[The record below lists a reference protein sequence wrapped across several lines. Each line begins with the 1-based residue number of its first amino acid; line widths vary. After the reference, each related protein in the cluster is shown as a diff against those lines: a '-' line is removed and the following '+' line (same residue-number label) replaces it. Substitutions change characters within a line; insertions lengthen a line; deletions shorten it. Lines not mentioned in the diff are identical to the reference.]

1 MLKKNILPCCLAALL
16 VLGCSQ
22 SSDRTRLNAY
32 DSENFQP
39 AELDEEVF
47 LNEVEDVRIIVE
59 DHQTVEEYRHRGQLV
74 LIKVIPK
81 GGLAYYIDP
90 MHNQRIPQSSQ
101 DLIDSGVK
109 PVYWVI
115 KEF

>member
-1 MLKKNILPCCLAALL
+1 MLKKKVLPCYLL
-16 VLGCSQ
+16 VLLTVGCSQ
-22 SSDRTRLNAY
+22 SPERTQLNAY
-32 DSENFQP
+32 DGDNFRP
-39 AELDEEVF
+39 VELDEEVF
-47 LNEVEDVRIIVE
+47 LNDVEDVRIIVE
-59 DHQTVEEYRHRGQLV
+59 EHQTVEEYRHKGQLV

-81 GGLAYYIDP
+81 GGLTYYIDP
-90 MHNQRIPQSSQ
+90 MQNNRIPQSSQ

>member
-1 MLKKNILPCCLAALL
+1 MLKKNVLPCSLAALL
-16 VLGCSQ
+16 FLGCTQ
-22 SSDRTRLNAY
+22 SSDRSRLNDYNAA
-32 DSENFQP
+32 NFQP
-39 AELDEEVF
+39 VELDEEIF
-47 LNEVEDVRIIVE
+47 LNEVEDVRVIVE

-90 MHNQRIPQSSQ
+90 MQNQRIPQSSQ